1 MIFARVSSTT
11 HLLLFRLLFRRVVG
25 SDGSGGNLSQFGFD
39 VGAGTSRFGSGSGA
53 ATVLVGFDERVA
65 TAKRVGIV
73 VVGRNGRLIMQDETT
88 ALAGRAFL
96 GERLDQTLADAL
108 AGHLHQTERGDF
120 GHLMCGRVPSIRPS
134 GAAPD
139 RGWRA

>member
-1 MIFARVSSTT
+1 MRTKSNVFCPRVKHDTPVT
-11 HLLLFRLLFRRVVG
+11 LPLTLPLTLRRVVG

-108 AGHLHQTERGDF
+108 AVICTK
-120 GHLMCGRVPSIRPS
+120 PSE
-134 GAAPD
+134 
-139 RGWRA
+139 